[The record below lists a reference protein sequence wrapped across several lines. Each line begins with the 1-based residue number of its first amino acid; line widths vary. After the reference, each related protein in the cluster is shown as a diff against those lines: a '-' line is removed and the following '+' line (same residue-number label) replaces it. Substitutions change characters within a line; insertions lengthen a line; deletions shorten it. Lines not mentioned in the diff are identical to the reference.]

1 MDSEIKLRAWDR
13 DNKKM
18 IYFDEITFW
27 EDNKFWGQTEN
38 NQSLWRGTYKN
49 LILMQYTGLHDK
61 NGKEIYEGDIILGA
75 DEGNYEITDKN
86 GCFGFWQEWLTDDGG
101 TKREFCPLYDCN
113 DIWQD
118 IIEVLGNIH
127 ENPELIKEV

>member
-18 IYFDEITFW
+18 IYFDGITFW

-49 LILMQYTGLHDK
+49 LILMQYTGLKDK
-61 NGKEIYEGDIILGA
+61 NEKEIYEGDIVEHKHRRK
-75 DEGNYEITDKN
+75 DWKEIIKKGIVTY
-86 GCFGFWQEWLTDDGG
+86 
-101 TKREFCPLYDCN
+101 RCPSFIFAKDFSN
-113 DIWQD
+113 T
-118 IIEVLGNIH
+118 IIDYYGLSVIGNIH
-127 ENPELIKEV
+127 ENPELIKEA